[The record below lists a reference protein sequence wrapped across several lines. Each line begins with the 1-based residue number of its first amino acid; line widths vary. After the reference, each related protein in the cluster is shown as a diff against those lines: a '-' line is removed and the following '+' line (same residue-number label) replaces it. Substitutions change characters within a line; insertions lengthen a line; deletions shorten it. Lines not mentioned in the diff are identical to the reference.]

1 MCLDANASPGEQ
13 EGSYVCQPGFPTSSG
28 TPLLRAFQHD
38 WHLHAPI
45 TGTVHE
51 GTTCTWTSP
60 NDTEHTIDYVL
71 IPIIWAHSCT
81 MSRVVE
87 EFDLGNLSLDHSAV
101 AIELKWQQ
109 TGTHSTGSHRPADSF
124 DRSRIAHQLRHS
136 LKVGPVADWTTDVEQ
151 HLQGINGHLRHQL
164 ARSCPRRGKGPVKP
178 YINDELWNL
187 RKVKLFRRQKL
198 KQCRNLLRRETLAR
212 VFLAWRSPNEWSS
225 FASFVYGSTLRIG
238 TLKHGLGFRRVAISL
253 KRHLVTA
260 RQRALQQVV
269 TQFTSSTS
277 SAEIQ
282 QMLRPFLGPRK
293 RGQQGL
299 APLPFIRDAR
309 GRPCATAHEVV
320 DRWTQFFCDM
330 EGGQRMTEAQLRERW
345 LHNLAQLRA
354 ETCQVSITEMPSL
367 CELEQACRRT
377 AGGKASGLDGIPSEL
392 MKHCPAAMAK
402 MLYSLLLK
410 IGLHGQEPLEHKG
423 GLLVPIWKGKLS
435 RDLCE
440 AFRSILISSSIGKTI
455 HRALRTK
462 QSSIYH
468 AYLHRQQIGGRKGIS
483 VSLGC
488 HMIRAFQRSFH
499 AKGQPTA
506 VLFVDLQEAFYRV
519 VRPLAIA
526 GEWDDEL
533 IAQMAQRLQLDHLVL
548 HDLRQHLR
556 ECSATEEAGLSVVA
570 RKAILAL
577 HTDTF
582 FVVQGQQ
589 DRTRTRHGSRPGDS
603 YADVVFGYLMARVLK
618 HFEAAIAPLE
628 ILTDFPAEN
637 SIDLHETGDRATVE
651 RTTFVGPCWMDD
663 LAIPLTAT
671 TNDSLIQQVKIAT
684 GLLLDTFR
692 AHAMTPNLQRG
703 KTEILIHPKG
713 PGSHRVKKDLFG
725 PCSSGKLSFLGEY
738 GMYKVSVVTTYSHLG
753 GLTHYT
759 GDLRK
764 EVRRRIA
771 IAHQSFNQYRR
782 VLFQNRTLPMTKRAE
797 IFTCLILSRLLYG
810 SESWVLSDLHTK
822 SYLHSAVMRLYKRLL
837 GGTSDAHYSDAEVLH
852 LTGLPDPAILL
863 RLRRLSYLGSL
874 LTSGTVAHWGLLNRD
889 HSWLALIRDDL
900 QWTWD
905 QLCSSCDLGN
915 PKEHT
920 SRWIEIIVFHRGY
933 WRRLLRRARQH
944 AILAN
949 SRNFVCLAT
958 HIAVRERLTET
969 GHWPS
974 SSGQHAQHI
983 PAQPVFGC
991 MSCGLRCKSRAGEGA
1006 HMNKTHKQP
1015 HPVRRLIATTQCEGC
1030 LKEYFTHGKLKAHLI
1045 RSAPCRS
1052 HLLRR
1057 QRSVLPLP
1065 GIGSQEDENRHSLHD
1080 GRLPPLQAEGPRLPP
1095 GHTIDFVIEHVE
1107 LYEQIS
1113 LAIVENDGTDFQ
1125 RFEHIVRNLITDTAI
1140 SWSQC
1145 CSTLQ
1150 VLVAEL
1156 AAENNQEA
1164 IPAAP
1169 TFMLT
1174 LQGLQDPA
1182 SWQFLRDTVPSKP
1195 MPTTLCSLEAEF
1207 DSVELCQ
1214 PGVTIDRPVSKD
1226 CIFLHVFSGRRRQ
1239 GDLQFYMEETF
1250 PTGAPPGT
1258 SLHVVSLDVII
1269 DSSWGNV
1276 RNTATQR
1283 FWLEG
1288 VRQGWVLGALLGPPC
1303 ETWSQARFNA
1313 ISALHRR
1320 APRPLRSWDR
1330 LWGLDSLSLREAEQ
1344 VDVGNELLLFSLSLM
1359 FELALAQRTGV
1370 LEHPREPA
1378 DEAKPSIWRLP
1389 IIRVLL
1395 QMPGVALQGLSQG
1408 LWGAATPKPR
1418 NFLMINLPH
1427 LPAALRRHQI
1437 AQQLPARSAV
1447 GLNAEGTWNTTSLKE
1462 YPPALNRGLAQAFCH
1477 TMWASA
1483 FSTELKVE
1491 EGFLLRCRAMTNQ
1504 SYGDFI
1510 GPDFSR

>member
-1 MCLDANASPGEQ
+1 
-13 EGSYVCQPGFPTSSG
+13 
-28 TPLLRAFQHD
+28 
-38 WHLHAPI
+38 
-45 TGTVHE
+45 
-51 GTTCTWTSP
+51 
-60 NDTEHTIDYVL
+60 
-71 IPIIWAHSCT
+71 
-81 MSRVVE
+81 
-87 EFDLGNLSLDHSAV
+87 
-101 AIELKWQQ
+101 
-109 TGTHSTGSHRPADSF
+109 
-124 DRSRIAHQLRHS
+124 
-136 LKVGPVADWTTDVEQ
+136 
-151 HLQGINGHLRHQL
+151 
-164 ARSCPRRGKGPVKP
+164 
-178 YINDELWNL
+178 
-187 RKVKLFRRQKL
+187 
-198 KQCRNLLRRETLAR
+198 
-212 VFLAWRSPNEWSS
+212 
-225 FASFVYGSTLRIG
+225 
-238 TLKHGLGFRRVAISL
+238 
-253 KRHLVTA
+253 
-260 RQRALQQVV
+260 
-269 TQFTSSTS
+269 
-277 SAEIQ
+277 
-282 QMLRPFLGPRK
+282 
-293 RGQQGL
+293 
-299 APLPFIRDAR
+299 
-309 GRPCATAHEVV
+309 
-320 DRWTQFFCDM
+320 
-330 EGGQRMTEAQLRERW
+330 
-345 LHNLAQLRA
+345 
-354 ETCQVSITEMPSL
+354 
-367 CELEQACRRT
+367 
-377 AGGKASGLDGIPSEL
+377 
-392 MKHCPAAMAK
+392 
-402 MLYSLLLK
+402 
-410 IGLHGQEPLEHKG
+410 
-423 GLLVPIWKGKLS
+423 
-435 RDLCE
+435 
-440 AFRSILISSSIGKTI
+440 
-455 HRALRTK
+455 
-462 QSSIYH
+462 
-468 AYLHRQQIGGRKGIS
+468 
-483 VSLGC
+483 
-488 HMIRAFQRSFH
+488 
-499 AKGQPTA
+499 
-506 VLFVDLQEAFYRV
+506 
-519 VRPLAIA
+519 
-526 GEWDDEL
+526 
-533 IAQMAQRLQLDHLVL
+533 
-548 HDLRQHLR
+548 
-556 ECSATEEAGLSVVA
+556 
-570 RKAILAL
+570 
-577 HTDTF
+577 
-582 FVVQGQQ
+582 
-589 DRTRTRHGSRPGDS
+589 
-603 YADVVFGYLMARVLK
+603 
-618 HFEAAIAPLE
+618 
-628 ILTDFPAEN
+628 
-637 SIDLHETGDRATVE
+637 
-651 RTTFVGPCWMDD
+651 
-663 LAIPLTAT
+663 
-671 TNDSLIQQVKIAT
+671 
-684 GLLLDTFR
+684 
-692 AHAMTPNLQRG
+692 
-703 KTEILIHPKG
+703 
-713 PGSHRVKKDLFG
+713 
-725 PCSSGKLSFLGEY
+725 
-738 GMYKVSVVTTYSHLG
+738 
-753 GLTHYT
+753 
-759 GDLRK
+759 
-764 EVRRRIA
+764 
-771 IAHQSFNQYRR
+771 
-782 VLFQNRTLPMTKRAE
+782 MTKRAE

-822 SYLHSAVMRLYKRLL
+822 SYLHSAVLCLYKRLL
-837 GGTSDAHYSDAEVLH
+837 GGSSDAHYSDAEVLH

-1045 RSAPCRS
+1045 RSASCRS

-1057 QRSVLPLP
+1057 QRSILPLP
-1065 GIGSQEDENRHSLHD
+1065 GIGSQEDETRHSLHD

-1182 SWQFLRDTVPSKP
+1182 SWQFLRDPVPSKP

-1207 DSVELCQ
+1207 DSVELRQ

-1359 FELALAQRTGV
+1359 FELALAQRCRGFGTSQRASGWSETLN
-1370 LEHPREPA
+1370 LEASHHPSAVANAGSR
-1378 DEAKPSIWRLP
+1378 PS
-1389 IIRVLL
+1389 RVFPRAFGELL
-1395 QMPGVALQGLSQG
+1395 RPNQGIS
-1408 LWGAATPKPR
+1408 WWST
-1418 NFLMINLPH
+1418 LPH

-1437 AQQLPARSAV
+1437 AQPAASEECGRIECGGYV
-1447 GLNAEGTWNTTSLKE
+1447 EHD
-1462 YPPALNRGLAQAFCH
+1462 LAQGVSPRPQP
-1477 TMWASA
+1477 WI
-1483 FSTELKVE
+1483 STGLLPQDVGFGNSPRNLKVE

-1504 SYGDFI
+1504 VVRRFYWAWLLPLIVIHGIWSAQNSVLARSDIMRVPKSRPKKYVYAHVILRIAVWG
-1510 GPDFSR
+1510 FSRMETFRPFPGCRMRMRLQPCCCGMELTRLRWRRRPAGHGEVAPMNWEMAHWWMIYRKFPENLLWNMGNL